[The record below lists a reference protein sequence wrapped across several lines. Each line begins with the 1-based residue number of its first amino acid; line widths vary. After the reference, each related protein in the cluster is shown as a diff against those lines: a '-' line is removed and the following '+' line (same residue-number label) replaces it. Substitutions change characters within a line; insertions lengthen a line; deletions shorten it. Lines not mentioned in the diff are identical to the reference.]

1 MSRGFHGRAYERYFT
16 HRETDPHSGT
26 KKIQRYE
33 KRLFRT
39 AVMFSLPFRTAV
51 IFSLPFR
58 TLTCW
63 RYEKLQILSVS
74 DTRIRVFIGLQVGK
88 SYFAVLNRIIGED
101 TVEDPIISKIY
112 WK

>member
-88 SYFAVLNRIIGED
+88 DIFLPKKIFNR
-101 TVEDPIISKIY
+101 P
-112 WK
+112 